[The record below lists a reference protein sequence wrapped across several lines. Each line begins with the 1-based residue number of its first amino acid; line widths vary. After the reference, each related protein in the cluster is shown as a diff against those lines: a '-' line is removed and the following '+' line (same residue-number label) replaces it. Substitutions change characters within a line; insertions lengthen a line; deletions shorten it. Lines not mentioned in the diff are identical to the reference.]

1 MRPDIESI
9 QARADAATAG
19 PWEVEP
25 EHEWEWLAE
34 DTECDLCKR
43 GVKLFEVVVDSDA
56 EEATEGHRHWS
67 PSHYIAAP
75 REGIAGNFDY
85 DEGGIIRHED
95 TVFIANAR
103 QDVPA
108 LLEYIAELE
117 AKLAKFKEVGKENV
131 LVTRTYEDKSFD
143 GYCEMTTLYRK
154 EESE

>member
-1 MRPDIESI
+1 MRPDLEAIK
-9 QARADAATAG
+9 ARADAATAG

-34 DTECDLCKR
+34 DTKCDLCKR
-43 GVKLFEVVVDSDA
+43 GVELFEVVTDND
-56 EEATEGHRHWS
+56 EGEITEGHKHWS

-75 REGIAGNFDY
+75 REEIAGNFDY
-85 DEGGIIRHED
+85 EEGGIIRHED

-117 AKLAKFKEVGKENV
+117 AELTNIK
-131 LVTRTYEDKSFD
+131 R
-143 GYCEMTTLYRK
+143 R
-154 EESE
+154 

>member
-19 PWEVEP
+19 PWEIVRDE
-25 EHEWEWLAE
+25 EWRWLTV

-43 GVKLFEVVVDSDA
+43 GVKLFEVVADND
-56 EEATEGHRHWS
+56 EGEITEGHKHWS

-75 REGIAGNFDY
+75 SEEIAGNFDY
-85 DEGGIIRHED
+85 EEGGIIRHED

-117 AKLAKFKEVGKENV
+117 AELTHIKKEIEI
-131 LVTRTYEDKSFD
+131 
-143 GYCEMTTLYRK
+143 
-154 EESE
+154 

>member
-25 EHEWEWLAE
+25 EHEWEWLTV
-34 DTECDLCKR
+34 DTECDLCR
-43 GVKLFEVVVDSDA
+43 GGVELLEVVADND
-56 EEATEGHRHWS
+56 EGEITEGHKHWS

-75 REGIAGNFDY
+75 REEIAGNFDY
-85 DEGGIIRHED
+85 EEGGIIRHED

-117 AKLAKFKEVGKENV
+117 AELTNIK
-131 LVTRTYEDKSFD
+131 R
-143 GYCEMTTLYRK
+143 R
-154 EESE
+154 